1 MPRAPL
7 RPLALAAMALASTLS
22 AGAQAPPAA
31 SPPAPLERARAAYER
46 RGEPAQAKEALEL
59 FRAAALA
66 DPAAYEPLWEGARAC
81 YFYGNFTR
89 EEGSDDE
96 KMALFQDGI
105 DRAKAA
111 VALRPEGVEGH
122 FWLGVLY
129 GVYGEAK
136 GIFKA
141 LGMVPDI
148 RREMELCLA
157 KDVSVECFG
166 PHRVLGRLFYKLPGF
181 KGGDNVKSLEH
192 LEAAVKA
199 CPTNAL
205 AKLYL
210 AETLEDE
217 GQEARAVALLKEILA
232 GPPDP
237 RWIPEHPHIKAQAE
251 TLLKKWD

>member
-1 MPRAPL
+1 MTHPRL
-7 RPLALAAMALASTLS
+7 LPLALAALACLP
-22 AGAQAPPAA
+22 GPAA
-31 SPPAPLERARAAYER
+31 RPAEPPPDPGPLARAREAYER
-46 RGEPAQAKEALEL
+46 RAEPAQAKAALDL
-59 FRAAALA
+59 FAAA
-66 DPAAYEPLWEGARAC
+66 AAAEPQGYDARWEGARAC

-89 EEGSDDE
+89 EEAPDGE

-148 RREMELCLA
+148 RREMGFCLT
-157 KDVSVECFG
+157 KDETVECFG
-166 PHRVLGRLFYKLPGF
+166 AHRVLGRLYYKLPGF
-181 KGGDNVKSLEH
+181 KGGDNAKSLDH
-192 LEAAVKA
+192 LERAVKG

-217 GQEARAVALLKEILA
+217 GQEEQAIALLKEVIA
-232 GPPDP
+232 APPDP
-237 RWIPEHPHIKAQAE
+237 RWVPEHPYIKAQAE
-251 TLLKKWD
+251 RLLRKWS

>member
-1 MPRAPL
+1 MSPFRPRAPL
-7 RPLALAAMALASTLS
+7 FSLLAGVLAVAL
-22 AGAQAPPAA
+22 GAQTAPSAPA
-31 SPPAPLERARAAYER
+31 PTPLERARAAYER
-46 RGEPAQAKEALEL
+46 RGEPAQAKAALDL
-59 FRAAALA
+59 FGAAA
-66 DPAAYEPLWEGARAC
+66 AAEPTRYEALWEGARAC

-89 EEGSDDE
+89 EEGSDEE

-148 RREMELCLA
+148 RREMEFCLGRDEA
-157 KDVSVECFG
+157 VECYG
-166 PHRVLGRLFYKLPGF
+166 VHRVLGRLYFKLPGF
-181 KGGDNVKSLEH
+181 KGGDNAKSLEH
-192 LEAAVKA
+192 LEKAVKG

-205 AKLYL
+205 SRLYL

-217 GQEARAVALLKEILA
+217 GQEARALALLREILTA
-232 GPPDP
+232 PPDP
-237 RWIPEHPHIKAQAE
+237 RWVPEHPYIKAQAE
-251 TLLKKWD
+251 RLLKKWD